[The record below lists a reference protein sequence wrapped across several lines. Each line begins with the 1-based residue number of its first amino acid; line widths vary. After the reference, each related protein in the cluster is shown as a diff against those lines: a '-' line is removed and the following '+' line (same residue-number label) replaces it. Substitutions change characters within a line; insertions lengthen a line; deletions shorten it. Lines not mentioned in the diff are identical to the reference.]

1 MFNLAS
7 FDIIFEGK
15 NAVLNSTFNKA
26 KKKCSF
32 MDNAGTCVEGN
43 IGLLSRLWGLG
54 LACMAFGPECAG
66 AIGITCAV
74 KAAIATDQGK
84 CISSF

>member
-1 MFNLAS
+1 
-7 FDIIFEGK
+7 
-15 NAVLNSTFNKA
+15 
-26 KKKCSF
+26 